1 MYNTVT
7 EEDEE
12 HLDAEATTEEEK
24 EVSPFKP
31 VPKATEQGQA
41 ARRRRDT
48 PAVIPSFKGG
58 AISEIPAFK
67 GAASKPNKL
76 AAAPLVMEED
86 EEESSDDGEKS
97 EVMLDEAEEDEEVET
112 KRAETDFNDNGT
124 EVVKGTIIE
133 GGRNVT
139 VKMDAVSDPGMGKP
153 SEDCVV
159 TSLKPGGQAD
169 RAGIK
174 AGWKIVA
181 VNGKQVWTLMDFGRE
196 MNAAKQ
202 NGAGQETVMV
212 DLTLETG
219 EPLVKPRDVE
229 PKSAVEPT
237 PTPTPTSESTA
248 GLKSA
253 LAATLTTSLSTAEA
267 PPTDSGVGF
276 ASASER
282 VMARINSGAVSKPSV
297 GNSVEESTSAM
308 GSEGILVGGGGDDG
322 DVESDHD
329 IDSNADGD
337 VSVGASERSFD
348 KSVGVEASTPTR
360 EEDSEQTRAL
370 RELQRKQEQQH
381 NQVVQK

>member
-1 MYNTVT
+1 M
-7 EEDEE
+7 
-12 HLDAEATTEEEK
+12 
-24 EVSPFKP
+24 
-31 VPKATEQGQA
+31 
-41 ARRRRDT
+41 
-48 PAVIPSFKGG
+48 
-58 AISEIPAFK
+58 
-67 GAASKPNKL
+67 
-76 AAAPLVMEED
+76 
-86 EEESSDDGEKS
+86 
-97 EVMLDEAEEDEEVET
+97 
-112 KRAETDFNDNGT
+112 
-124 EVVKGTIIE
+124 
-133 GGRNVT
+133 T

-153 SEDCVV
+153 SDDCVV

-174 AGWKIVA
+174 AGWKLVA

-196 MNAAKQ
+196 MNAAKEK
-202 NGAGQETVMV
+202 GAGQETIMV

-229 PKSAVEPT
+229 PKPAVEPTPT

-248 GLKSA
+248 WLKSA
-253 LAATLTTSLSTAEA
+253 LAATLKTSLSTAEA

-297 GNSVEESTSAM
+297 GNSVEKSTSAM
-308 GSEGILVGGGGDDG
+308 GSEGILAGGDGDDG

-348 KSVGVEASTPTR
+348 KSVGVEASTSTS

-370 RELQRKQEQQH
+370 RELQRRQEQQH
-381 NQVVQK
+381 NQVSRFKSE